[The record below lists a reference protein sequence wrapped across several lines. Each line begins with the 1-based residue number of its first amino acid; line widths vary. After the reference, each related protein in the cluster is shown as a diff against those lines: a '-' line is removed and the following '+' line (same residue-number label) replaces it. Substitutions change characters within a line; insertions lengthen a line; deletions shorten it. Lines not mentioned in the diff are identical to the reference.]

1 MSTYVEIQKFVQ
13 RHHGFVP
20 KTSWI
25 AHVKARRGLPTR
37 RAANRA
43 GRGRRA
49 EPCPPEKREAIE
61 EALRYFGL
69 I

>member
-1 MSTYVEIQKFVQ
+1 MSTYSEIQKFVQ
-13 RHHGFVP
+13 RRHGFVP

-25 AHVKARRGLPTR
+25 AHVKTLRGIPTR
-37 RAANRA
+37 GAASRA
-43 GRGRRA
+43 GRSRRVA
-49 EPCPPEKREAIE
+49 PCPPEKREAIE